1 MFRVSCFKI
10 QDTRYKIQDT
20 RLQIST
26 RLPGTAET
34 DSVVRPARAPIQEQ
48 CERARIRAIVPIAA
62 AKEDGCALACSVFV
76 STNLAHAL
84 SGIPAGI

>member
-1 MFRVSCFKI
+1 MF

-34 DSVVRPARAPIQEQ
+34 DNAVRIARAPTQAQ
-48 CERARIRAIVPIAA
+48 CERARIRAIVPTAA
-62 AKEDGCALACSVFV
+62 ANEYGCALACSVFV
-76 STNLAHAL
+76 SMNLAHAL